1 MKLIGFSVKVPREND
16 STQHLFFSNLI
27 LFLLIV
33 SIQKTI
39 FNETSFE
46 NLIPTK
52 IVRSF
57 RSVAENMIS
66 IEK

>member
-39 FNETSFE
+39 FNESFE

-52 IVRSF
+52 IIRSF

-66 IEK
+66 IGK